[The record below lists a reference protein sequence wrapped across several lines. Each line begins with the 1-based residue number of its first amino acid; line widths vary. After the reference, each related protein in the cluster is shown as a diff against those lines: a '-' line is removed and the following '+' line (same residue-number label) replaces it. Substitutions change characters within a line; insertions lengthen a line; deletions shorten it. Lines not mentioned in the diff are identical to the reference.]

1 MKPALLK
8 NIQSPMGSVTVQEL
22 AEPHFDPNWH
32 FHPHY
37 QLFTVVEG
45 TGSRLIGDSIQH
57 FEPGDTVF
65 LGPDV
70 PHLWRSEAVYFE
82 KDSTLLTRG
91 TVLYFTED
99 FLGNEFLSKPEMNPI
114 EQLFQES
121 KRGIA
126 YTGKTREII
135 RQELSDLLHSDGF
148 ERILKTLRLLN
159 TLAHSPDGTPITSL
173 GYTNTFKVS
182 ETERMQKVHNY
193 VWQHFR
199 DEIRL
204 GEAASLAGMSE
215 AAFCRYFRTRANK
228 TFTDFVSEIRIS
240 HACKLLV
247 ETTDTVSQIAYESG
261 FDTLSNFNRNFKKI
275 TQQTPREYRRAYRT
289 PHQTLL

>member
-8 NIQSPMGSVTVQEL
+8 NIESPVSSLTIQKLE
-22 AEPHFDPNWH
+22 EPHFDPNWH

-37 QLFTVVEG
+37 QLFTVLEG

-70 PHLWRSEAVYFE
+70 PHLWRSEAPYFE
-82 KDSTLLTRG
+82 KDSPLLTRG
-91 TVLYFTED
+91 IVLYFKED
-99 FLGNEFLSKPEMNPI
+99 FLGKEFLSKPEMSSI
-114 EQLFQES
+114 EQLFAES

-126 YTGKTREII
+126 YSGKTRSII
-135 RQELSDLLHSDGF
+135 HKELHELLACDGF
-148 ERILKTLRLLN
+148 ERIIKTLSLLH
-159 TLAHSPDGTPITSL
+159 LLSHSTDGRPITSL

-182 ETERMQKVHNY
+182 ETERMQKVQNY
-193 VWQHFR
+193 VWQHFK

-228 TFTDFVSEIRIS
+228 TFTDFVSEVRIS
-240 HACKLLV
+240 QACKLLV
-247 ETTDTVSQIAYESG
+247 ETADTVSQIAYDSG

-275 TQQTPREYRRAYRT
+275 TGQTPREYRQAYRS
-289 PHQTLL
+289 PVQMLL

>member
-8 NIQSPMGSVTVQEL
+8 NIESPVSSLTIQEL
-22 AEPHFDPNWH
+22 EEPHFDPNWH

-37 QLFTVVEG
+37 QLFTVLEG
-45 TGSRLIGDSIQH
+45 TGSRLIGDSIQQ

-70 PHLWRSEAVYFE
+70 PHLWRSDAIYFE
-82 KDSTLLTRG
+82 KNSPLVTRG
-91 TVLYFTED
+91 IVLYFKED
-99 FLGNEFLSKPEMNPI
+99 FLGSDFLSKPEMNPI
-114 EQLFQES
+114 DRLLQES
-121 KRGIA
+121 KRGIS
-126 YTGKTREII
+126 YTGSTRDEI
-135 RQELSDLLHSDGF
+135 RQELKKLRNCDGF
-148 ERILKTLRLLN
+148 ERIIQTLNLLN
-159 TLAHSPDGTPITSL
+159 TLAHSTEGKPITSS
-173 GYTNTFKVS
+173 GYVNTFKVS

-193 VWQHFR
+193 VWQHFK

-215 AAFCRYFRTRANK
+215 AAFCRYFRARANK
-228 TFTDFVSEIRIS
+228 TFTDYISEIRIA

-247 ETTDTVSQIAYESG
+247 ETQETISQIAYESG

-275 TQQTPREYRRAYRT
+275 TLQTPREYRSAYRA
-289 PHQTLL
+289 PA

>member
-8 NIQSPMGSVTVQEL
+8 NIESPIGSVTIQEL
-22 AEPHFDPNWH
+22 KEPHFDPNWH

-37 QLFTVVEG
+37 QLFTVLEG

-57 FEPGDTVF
+57 FEAGDTVF

-70 PHLWRSEAVYFE
+70 PHLWRSEAAYFE
-82 KDSTLLTRG
+82 KESPLITRG
-91 TVLYFTED
+91 FVLYFKED
-99 FLGNEFLSKPEMNPI
+99 FLGEEFLSKPEMNSI
-114 EQLFQES
+114 EQLLLES
-121 KRGIA
+121 KRGLS
-126 YTGKTREII
+126 YTGVARDTI
-135 RQELSDLLHSDGF
+135 RQELSGMLRCDGF
-148 ERILKTLRLLN
+148 ERILRTLKLLH
-159 TLAHSPDGTPITSL
+159 TLSHSTEGVPITSF
-173 GYTNTFKVS
+173 GYVNTYKVS
-182 ETERMQKVHNY
+182 ETERMQKVHTY

-199 DEIRL
+199 EEIRL

-228 TFTDFVSEIRIS
+228 TFTDFVNEIRIG

-247 ETTDTVSQIAYESG
+247 ETPDTVSQIAYESG

-275 TQQTPREYRRAYRT
+275 TQQTPRQYRGTY
-289 PHQTLL
+289 QSSI

>member
-8 NIQSPMGSVTVQEL
+8 NIESPLGSVTIQQLEE
-22 AEPHFDPNWH
+22 AHFDPNWH

-37 QLFTVVEG
+37 QLFTVFEG
-45 TGSRLIGDSIQH
+45 TGSRLIGDSIQR
-57 FEPGDTVF
+57 FEAGDTVF

-70 PHLWRSEAVYFE
+70 PHLWRSEDIYFNKE
-82 KDSTLLTRG
+82 SPLTTRG
-91 TVLYFTED
+91 IVLYFKED
-99 FLGNEFLSKPEMNPI
+99 FLGKEFLSKPEMNPI

-121 KRGIA
+121 KRGIT
-126 YTGKTREII
+126 YTGSTRDLI
-135 RQELSDLLHSDGF
+135 RHELGELLHCDGF
-148 ERILKTLRLLN
+148 DRILKTLRLLN
-159 TLAHSPDGTPITSL
+159 ALARSTDGQPITSS
-173 GYTNTFKVS
+173 GYINTFKVS

-193 VWQHFR
+193 VWQHFKE
-199 DEIRL
+199 EIRL

-247 ETTDTVSQIAYESG
+247 ESPDAISQIAYESG

-275 TQQTPREYRRAYRT
+275 TQQTPREYRNAYRASI
-289 PHQTLL
+289 QSL